1 MNFDK
6 YHFKK
11 KLLLF
16 EHQLGIYDKT
26 MNQKFIIYFE
36 KEREEE
42 GGLTQLNE
50 TKKAD
55 IETFFSIKSFN
66 TLIGSGALYGKM
78 LMATNFVLI

>member
-1 MNFDK
+1 
-6 YHFKK
+6 
-11 KLLLF
+11 
-16 EHQLGIYDKT
+16 

-78 LMATNFVLI
+78 LLEGLLKKLKSIPILGQIGLSKN